1 MEILRVEDIK
11 KIYGKGEI
19 AVRALDGVSFCM
31 EKGEMAA
38 VVGKSGSGKSTLLHL
53 LGGVDKP
60 TSGKIFVEGRE
71 VHRRTP
77 EEMAIFRRRKVGL
90 IYQFYNLIP
99 VLNVVENITLPLRL
113 DGQRINQKH
122 LDELL
127 EILELTDRKKH
138 LPKQLSGG
146 QQQRVSIGRALLH
159 APALLLADE
168 PTGNLDKKNSQDI
181 MELIK
186 YSNRKYKQTTLL
198 VTHDESIALQ
208 ADRIIRMEDG
218 RIVSDEKIR

>member
-31 EKGEMAA
+31 EKGELAA

-60 TSGKIFVEGRE
+60 TSGKIFVEGWE

>member
-31 EKGEMAA
+31 EKGELAA

-60 TSGKIFVEGRE
+60 TSGKIFVEGQE

-113 DGQRINQKH
+113 DGQRINQEH

>member
-31 EKGEMAA
+31 EKGELTA

-113 DGQRINQKH
+113 DGQRINQEH

-198 VTHDESIALQ
+198 VTHDEGIALQ